1 MPSCDSKR
9 FNKRSERGEKNRK
22 KERQREEK
30 RNYLSLARLGP
41 HLLDGGRSHGNTHTQ
56 VNQLDVY
63 IYASSRKRGFAGNA
77 LWKKRWEREKQCD
90 RDRDHDRLLR
100 AGLVRWGLGGCC
112 VPDTAKISHD
122 RQSFLPSPFSVLSFS
137 VALVSRTI
145 SPLRSANLKIV
156 SFSFSFLFLSLF
168 SLSLNDD
175 VSARVS
181 RRKVSKIENIQRER
195 TSRKAVAVHDNVKWL
210 GVPRVRHQAK

>member
-63 IYASSRKRGFAGNA
+63 ICIEQKKGVCWKCTVKKKVRARKTMRSRSRSRSAIASWPGSLGSR
-77 LWKKRWEREKQCD
+77 W
-90 RDRDHDRLLR
+90 LLR
-100 AGLVRWGLGGCC
+100 AWHCKNLSRSPIFSS
-112 VPDTAKISHD
+112 VP
-122 RQSFLPSPFSVLSFS
+122 FLRPFFLCRPRLPYHLS
-137 VALVSRTI
+137 VAFRKLEDCLV
-145 SPLRSANLKIV
+145 LFFFFV
-156 SFSFSFLFLSLF
+156 SFSFLSL
-168 SLSLNDD
+168 SQRRRSC
-175 VSARVS
+175 SRV
-181 RRKVSKIENIQRER
+181 
-195 TSRKAVAVHDNVKWL
+195 
-210 GVPRVRHQAK
+210 AKKGE